1 MWLETRKKQDELL
14 KYRKAN
20 DIRWI
25 EINTN
30 LTENGFDHYISVDTK
45 ETSKDFEKIII
56 PQKDYV
62 VFKTENCSYP
72 TAIYM
77 DLRKQIFSKGF
88 ENSKYELDKGL

>member
-30 LTENGFDHYISVDTK
+30 LTEKRV
-45 ETSKDFEKIII
+45 
-56 PQKDYV
+56 
-62 VFKTENCSYP
+62 
-72 TAIYM
+72 
-77 DLRKQIFSKGF
+77 
-88 ENSKYELDKGL
+88 